1 MNRLDLSQTQDR
13 TFPRILRAQA
23 QQNGDTDFLLN
34 DEMRVS
40 FAQADELTNRLASG
54 LEALGVGRG
63 DRVAIYMGNR
73 PEFVLLTLAI
83 NKLGAIWVPI
93 NTDYKGEWLLDSV
106 ERSRCRVFVTD
117 TQCQPHVLPL
127 REQLDIPHWVSLTDA
142 GAELPAGLHS
152 YESLE
157 AAEPL
162 DSDYAD
168 QDYGDV
174 CAILWTSGTTGKSK
188 GVLQNYNGW
197 IRAIDQGASPMFDS
211 HRGDVIYC
219 ALPLFHTGA
228 WITSVHRA
236 LLEGIPCVIEP
247 RFSVHKFWERI
258 ALFQATQTFLVGA
271 MGVFLWNAPERE
283 DDSATSLRKAMIVP
297 FSPDI
302 WTAFEERFGLEILTG
317 GLGMSECQLIANQLG
332 AQVPLP
338 PYSLGYPPA
347 DIELRLCDDDGNEV
361 PPGESG
367 EMCVKPLAPHV
378 LFNGYFDDEKA
389 TANAYRGEWF
399 LTGDMARRD
408 PDNGAL
414 FFVDRKKDAVRFAGR
429 NISTLEVEG
438 VFRRHPAVSDVAAF
452 GIPSAEIESEDE
464 LKVNIVLK
472 DGESL
477 SAEDICSFVNDNAPH
492 YFVPRYI
499 DFVDALPYTP
509 TNKVQKFVLRE
520 QGVTA
525 STWDQKTS
533 DYKVR
538 R

>member
-1 MNRLDLSQTQDR
+1 MNRLDLSRTADR
-13 TFPRILRAQA
+13 TFPRILHAQA
-23 QQNGDTDFLLN
+23 EQNGDTNFLLN
-34 DEMRVS
+34 DAMSVS

-54 LEALGVGRG
+54 LQSLGVGRG
-63 DRVAIYMGNR
+63 DRVGIYMANR

-93 NTDYKGEWLLDSV
+93 NTDYKGEWLQDSV
-106 ERSRCRVFVTD
+106 QRSRCQVFITD
-117 TQCQPHVLPL
+117 TECQPHILPL
-127 REQLDIPHWVSLTDA
+127 REQLDIPHWVLLADA
-142 GAELPAGLHS
+142 GVEAPAGLHS
-152 YESLE
+152 YESLV
-157 AAEPL
+157 AFEPL
-162 DSDYAD
+162 DSDYVA
-168 QDYGDV
+168 QDYGDT

-188 GVLQNYNGW
+188 GVLQSYNSW

-211 HRGDVIYC
+211 RPGDVIYC

-247 RFSVHKFWERI
+247 KFSVHKFWERI
-258 ALFQATQTFLVGA
+258 ALFRATQTFLVGA
-271 MGVFLWNAPERE
+271 MGVFLWNASEQ
-283 DDSATSLRKAMIVP
+283 DTDSATTLRKAMIVP

-302 WTAFEERFGLEILTG
+302 WTAFEERFGLKILTG
-317 GLGMSECQLIANQLG
+317 GLGMSECQLIANQLESK
-332 AQVPLP
+332 VKLP
-338 PYSLGYPPA
+338 PYSLGFPPT
-347 DIELRLCDDDGNEV
+347 DIELRLCDDEGNEV
-361 PPGESG
+361 ADGESG

-378 LFNGYFDDEKA
+378 LFNGYFDNEQA
-389 TANAYRGEWF
+389 TAEAYRGDWF

-408 PDNGAL
+408 PASGAL

-429 NISTLEVEG
+429 NISTMEVES

-472 DGESL
+472 DGESI

-525 STWDQKTS
+525 STWDLKTS
-533 DYKVR
+533 GYKVR